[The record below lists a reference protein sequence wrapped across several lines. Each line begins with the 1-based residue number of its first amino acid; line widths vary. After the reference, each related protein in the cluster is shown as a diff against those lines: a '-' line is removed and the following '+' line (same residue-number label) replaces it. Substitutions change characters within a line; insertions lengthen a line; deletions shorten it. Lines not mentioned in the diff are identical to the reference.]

1 MKKLFLLLAIILM
14 VIISIA
20 LWYYRQSSLEAG
32 EKIEFIHF
40 GIIILVIAF
49 AVYIG
54 IKRYLSLRRG
64 EPAEDEMSK
73 SILQKTA
80 AISYYISLYLW
91 VFILFIKDRTNIDT
105 EQLIG
110 SGILGMAIIY
120 ASIAVFLNF
129 KGMKGD

>member
-1 MKKLFLLLAIILM
+1 MKKVFLLLAIILM

-20 LWYYRQSSLEAG
+20 LWFYKQSSLEAP
-32 EKIEFIHF
+32 EKIEYFHF
-40 GIIILVIAF
+40 GIIIIVIAF
-49 AVYIG
+49 AVFIG

-73 SILQKTA
+73 NILQKTA
-80 AISYYISLYLW
+80 AISYYVSLYLW
-91 VFILFIKDRTNIDT
+91 VFILFIKDRVSIDA

-120 ASIAVFLNF
+120 ASVAVFLNF
-129 KGMKGD
+129 KGMIGD

>member
-1 MKKLFLLLAIILM
+1 MKKVILLFALILM
-14 VIISIA
+14 VIISIG
-20 LWYYRQSSLEAG
+20 LWFYKQSSLEAS
-32 EKIEFIHF
+32 EKIEILHF

-49 AVYIG
+49 AVFIG
-54 IKRYLSLRRG
+54 IKRYLSLKRG

-73 SILQKTA
+73 NILQRTA
-80 AISYYISLYLW
+80 AVSYYISLYLW
-91 VFILFIKDRTNIDT
+91 VFILFIKDRVNIDT